1 MKTYLKLAGTLIVLG
16 TFAACSNETETD
28 ADSDPTEG
36 LDEIEIAGELEPITF
51 SLFAADNN
59 PSWSGMDTPIGKE
72 IYKQTGVALDA
83 DFALSDPTERIS
95 LFAASG
101 DYPDFIL
108 PKGDGNLLVDAGA
121 MVDLRPLIE
130 EHGPNIQKV
139 YGEYLERMVLGR
151 GR

>member
-101 DYPDFIL
+101 DTQIL
-108 PKGDGNLLVDAGA
+108 FCQKA
-121 MVDLRPLIE
+121 MAI
-130 EHGPNIQKV
+130 
-139 YGEYLERMVLGR
+139 Y
-151 GR
+151 